1 MNSYSFNNNS
11 FVTISTILTNNNTQ
25 DDTLL
30 MVKEWAELMLLLTG
44 ECPNYTPTLNHLF
57 TAYVEAGRLLDE
69 QQARQL
75 AERKEEEASNKEA
88 LWLEQVE
95 NRLEAGER
103 VSF

>member
-1 MNSYSFNNNS
+1 MNSFNNNS
-11 FVTISTILTNNNTQ
+11 FVTLSTILTQDNT
-25 DDTLL
+25 LSL
-30 MVKEWAELMLLLTG
+30 GWMVAEWAELMLLLTG

-75 AERKEEEASNKEA
+75 IERKEEEASNKEA

-95 NRLEAGER
+95 NRLTAGER

>member
-1 MNSYSFNNNS
+1 MNSFNNNS
-11 FVTISTILTNNNTQ
+11 FVTVTISTILTNNNSQ

-30 MVKEWAELMLLLTG
+30 MVKEWAELMQIRTG
-44 ECPNYTPTLNHLF
+44 ECPNYTPTLPHLF